1 MRIGFDAKRAY
12 SNKSGLGNYSRD
24 VIRSLQDNYPEN
36 EYVLFSPEKETEL
49 LELKYQFNLIS
60 PKASSKAGKSYW
72 RSFSITKDI
81 INSKLDIYH
90 GLSNELPF
98 SIGKA
103 NVKKIVTIHD
113 LIFLEIPSLYS
124 YLDRKIYLKKF
135 EHACEIADKIIA
147 TSHQTK
153 KDIIK
158 HFGTKDSKIKVI
170 YQSCNERFKIK
181 HTEQSAKQI
190 LDKYKIPD
198 NYILNVGTIET
209 RKNALNIVKAI
220 YYFNLDIC
228 LVIVGRKTPYY
239 KQIKSY
245 VDSHEMQDRVLVL
258 ENVSNEDLP
267 VIYKNSRIF
276 VYPSVYE
283 GFGIPILE
291 AFNSGIPVIT
301 SDNGSPAEIAG
312 DAAIQVDSLNPKSIG
327 IALRSVLQSSELA
340 NALIRDGYK
349 RAKLF
354 DQEIVSKNI
363 MSLYNSL

>member
-1 MRIGFDAKRAY
+1 MRIGFDAKRAF

-24 VIRSLQDNYPEN
+24 VIRSLQDIYPEH
-36 EYVLFSPEKETEL
+36 EYVLYSPEKETEL
-49 LELKYQFNLIS
+49 LESKYQANLIS
-60 PKASSKAGKSYW
+60 SKASSKAGKLYW

-98 SIGKA
+98 NIGKI
-103 NVKKIVTIHD
+103 NIKKIVTIHD
-113 LIFLEIPSLYS
+113 LIFLEIPSLYPFI
-124 YLDRKIYLKKF
+124 DRKIYLKKF
-135 EHACEIADKIIA
+135 EHACKVADKIIA
-147 TSHQTK
+147 TSNQTK
-153 KDIIK
+153 NDIIK
-158 HFGTKDSKIKVI
+158 HFGIEDSKIHVI

-181 HTEQSAKQI
+181 ITEQKAKQI
-190 LDKYKIPD
+190 LEKYRIPD

-209 RKNALNIVKAI
+209 RKNVLNIVKAI
-220 YYFNLDIC
+220 YYFNLDVC

-239 KQIKSY
+239 DEIKSY
-245 VDSHEMQDRVLVL
+245 VNTHNMQNKFLVL
-258 ENVSNEDLP
+258 GNVSNEDLP
-267 VIYKNSRIF
+267 AIYQNSRVF

-312 DAAIQVDSLNPKSIG
+312 DAAIQVEALNSKAIG
-327 IALRSVLQSSELA
+327 IAIRSVLQSSDLA
-340 NALIRDGYK
+340 NALVRDGYK

-354 DQEIVSKNI
+354 DREIVIKKM
-363 MSLYNSL
+363 MSFYNSL